1 MNVNKNYQDQD
12 VEEPTS
18 VEVAKIKAKNYDIES
33 RKQITNEEEGCFKQ
47 RLLKWW
53 PAIVISVSFIIAIV
67 IVICCVVL
75 RPSQGSIDDGSITN
89 DNDAT
94 VKIIRATTIYGYRF
108 PKTDFDKCCGDE
120 GKKRTYLEACKHE
133 FIEDDIDCVEVI
145 RGSTIIITKSENPNH
160 KEIICEKFPK
170 MKFLNNFSTR
180 DGHYMSEN
188 EVNKQKAENKK
199 NEKDKQIIEP
209 ALSLPTVLPNE
220 NTGKIVFLDD
230 LKEKQEQEIVAFE
243 KKKNEK
249 INELK
254 EEQKHTIF
262 DLENEGT
269 EKEVDLVKKYKTLM
283 TNLQYQYANQKI
295 DLENKKNNGIK
306 KLKEKKS

>member
-1 MNVNKNYQDQD
+1 
-12 VEEPTS
+12 
-18 VEVAKIKAKNYDIES
+18 
-33 RKQITNEEEGCFKQ
+33 
-47 RLLKWW
+47 
-53 PAIVISVSFIIAIV
+53 
-67 IVICCVVL
+67 
-75 RPSQGSIDDGSITN
+75 
-89 DNDAT
+89 
-94 VKIIRATTIYGYRF
+94 
-108 PKTDFDKCCGDE
+108 
-120 GKKRTYLEACKHE
+120 
-133 FIEDDIDCVEVI
+133 
-145 RGSTIIITKSENPNH
+145 
-160 KEIICEKFPK
+160 

-254 EEQKHTIF
+254 EEQKQTIL

-269 EKEVDLVKKYKTLM
+269 EKEDDLVKKY
-283 TNLQYQYANQKI
+283 
-295 DLENKKNNGIK
+295 
-306 KLKEKKS
+306 